1 MRNEDILM
9 KHHTQWICVG
19 IVITILLH
27 GIFSGYSSA
36 MNLQKYQQELVI
48 SQLWI
53 RNHEVIQEIK
63 KELSE
68 VKDNFLRIQ
77 KLFSTANTQVSGNFL
92 LDKES
97 GKIITQSHLPFAFIS
112 NKDTFSQF
120 SQVQLQRSNNALDLS
135 LLLSDVGLVDGIDD
149 SFLFIK
155 KPVGKSPWL
164 LVTYQSKKT
173 IQRRVFKEIYS
184 LILATVLELIIAIT
198 LVFYLFLRLRRIDK
212 NKQKTQALINYNRRR
227 LDVMFNRAQA
237 FLTLTDTDGNYL
249 EINDAVVN
257 ASGISREVLLKTSL
271 TNASFWPD
279 EETKKT
285 VQQGVDLA
293 RSGKDVSLEVPYIK
307 ANSDIG
313 YVSFT
318 IERGYNDKGELEFLV
333 PAGVD
338 ITLQK
343 ETEKE
348 LATAKELAEQYS
360 QRKSRFFADMS
371 REIRTPMNGVLGMLY
386 LTKNKTRD
394 EELLR
399 IINIAS
405 SSAQSLL
412 STVNDILDLSQIEL
426 GHLEL
431 IQAPFN
437 LSDCIQEVVNEFEFQ
452 ATEKGI
458 SLDIIYPENAFDW
471 VIGDS
476 NRLQQIFRN
485 FIANAIK
492 FTDSGGVNVAYD
504 VQKSE
509 LEGVVSVSI
518 NDSGHGITAEK
529 MATMFEPFSQN
540 IGSETPHIR
549 GSGLSFNLSKVLIKL
564 MHGHLDLTSNI
575 MEGTK
580 INFTV
585 RLPLCEKQLL
595 ETSNDI
601 NFASGKS
608 ANILI
613 VDKNEIEQVVIGS
626 MLNQLEISYDIAS
639 NSKEAMEKLQVIPV
653 KYDLIFID
661 YKAPEFKGYEVAK
674 IIRSGKLG
682 ESLKTIPIIALIAD
696 ARAEMST
703 HCYDIGM
710 DDILFK
716 PISLNKISLLLKKH
730 LPKED
735 GSLGDING

>member
-1 MRNEDILM
+1 M
-9 KHHTQWICVG
+9 KHHTQWICAG
-19 IVITILLH
+19 IVTTILLH
-27 GIFSGYSSA
+27 GIFSGYSSV
-36 MNLQKYQQELVI
+36 MNLHKSQQELVT
-48 SQLWI
+48 SRLWI
-53 RNHEVIQEIK
+53 KNHELIQELEEQFIK
-63 KELSE
+63 TE
-68 VKDNFLRIQ
+68 DNIQ
-77 KLFSTANTQVSGNFL
+77 QNNALFSATNTKVFGHFL
-92 LDKES
+92 LDKKS
-97 GKIITQSHLPFAFIS
+97 GKIITQSHLPSALIS
-112 NKDTFSQF
+112 GKDTFSQF
-120 SQVQLQRSNNALDLS
+120 SQVQLQPPNNALDLTKS
-135 LLLSDVGLVDGIDD
+135 LPKFGLVDGTND
-149 SFLFIK
+149 SFLFVK
-155 KPVGKSPWL
+155 KQVGNSPWS
-164 LVTYQSKKT
+164 LVTYQSGNS
-173 IQRRVFKEIYS
+173 IQSSVFKKNIT
-184 LILATVLELIIAIT
+184 LIVATILELMIAII
-198 LVFYLFLRLRRIDK
+198 LVSYLLLHLRRIDK
-212 NKQKTQALINYNRRR
+212 NKQKAQALINYNRRR
-227 LDVMFNRAQA
+227 LDIMFNRAQA

-249 EINDAVVN
+249 EINDAVVH
-257 ASGISREVLLKTSL
+257 ASGISREILLKTSL

-279 EETKKT
+279 EETKKA
-285 VQQGVDLA
+285 VQQGVASA
-293 RSGKDVSLEVPYIK
+293 RAGKDVSLEVPYIK
-307 ANSDIG
+307 ANGDLG
-313 YVSFT
+313 YVRFT
-318 IERGYNDKGELEFLV
+318 IERGYNDNGELEFLV

-348 LATAKELAEQYS
+348 LAAAKELAEQYS

-386 LTKNKTRD
+386 LTKNKTQD

-412 STVNDILDLSQIEL
+412 TTVNDILDLSKIEL

-437 LSDCIQEVVNEFEFQ
+437 FSDCIQEVVNEFEFQ

-458 SLDIIYPENAFDW
+458 SLNINHPENTFDW

-476 NRLQQIFRN
+476 NRLQQILRN

-492 FTDSGGVNVAYD
+492 FTDSGGVNVSYD
-504 VQKSE
+504 IQKSG
-509 LEGVVSVSI
+509 LDGIVSVSI

-540 IGSETPHIR
+540 LGSETPHIR

-564 MHGHLDLTSNI
+564 MHGTLDLTSNI

-585 RLPLCEKQLL
+585 SLPICEKQLL
-595 ETSNDI
+595 EANNDI
-601 NFASGKS
+601 DSTSYKN

-626 MLNQLEISYDIAS
+626 MLNQLGISYDIAS
-639 NSKEAMEKLQVIPV
+639 NAKEAITMLQVEPM
-653 KYDLIFID
+653 KYDLIFMD
-661 YKAPEFKGYEVAK
+661 YKAPEYKGYEVAK
-674 IIRSGKLG
+674 IIRSGSLG
-682 ESLKTIPIIALIAD
+682 ESLKTVPIIALIAD
-696 ARAEMST
+696 SRAEMST

-716 PISLNKISLLLKKH
+716 PISVNKVSLILKKY
-730 LPKED
+730 LPITS
-735 GSLGDING
+735 GSVSDENG